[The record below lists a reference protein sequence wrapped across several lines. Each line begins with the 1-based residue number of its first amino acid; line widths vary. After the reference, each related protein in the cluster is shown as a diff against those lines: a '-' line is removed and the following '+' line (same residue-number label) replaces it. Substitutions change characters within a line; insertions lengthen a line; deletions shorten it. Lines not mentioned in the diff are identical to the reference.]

1 MVRNT
6 QPANAEATS
15 LAEGLVWA
23 KEQSVHQ
30 PTLFGYQGNLRNYNR
45 VAFEAD
51 IPAITPN
58 PPCHHRINAGVG
70 CTTPPPGAQF
80 CPIYSTT
87 EFLPGVSGWQE
98 GGGNIQGTIST
109 ILAAPQLRSMAR
121 CCSVL
126 TLTGPHLLFW
136 SKTTVRSLVKIRVSS
151 ASLATATPSRPN

>member
-70 CTTPPPGAQF
+70 CTTPPRQEPSFVPFTAPPSFCLAFPAGRRAVGISKALFQQF
-80 CPIYSTT
+80 WRHLNCGVW
-87 EFLPGVSGWQE
+87 PGVVQ
-98 GGGNIQGTIST
+98 
-109 ILAAPQLRSMAR
+109 
-121 CCSVL
+121 
-126 TLTGPHLLFW
+126 
-136 SKTTVRSLVKIRVSS
+136 SLH
-151 ASLATATPSRPN
+151 